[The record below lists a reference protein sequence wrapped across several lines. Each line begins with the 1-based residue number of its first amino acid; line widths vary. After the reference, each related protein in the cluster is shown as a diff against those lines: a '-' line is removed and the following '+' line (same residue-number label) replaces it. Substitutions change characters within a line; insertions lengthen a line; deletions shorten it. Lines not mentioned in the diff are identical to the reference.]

1 MIEQGTHE
9 GHHVEREAGRAVDE
23 EAEVV
28 EVDRGV
34 EGVPEE
40 VAWIGRPSLRIVLG
54 RRESDGVLTR
64 MPLRR
69 SCRRGRPIPRAY
81 RP

>member
-9 GHHVEREAGRAVDE
+9 GHHVEREARRAVDE

-40 VAWIGRPSLRIVLG
+40 VA
-54 RRESDGVLTR
+54 
-64 MPLRR
+64 
-69 SCRRGRPIPRAY
+69 
-81 RP
+81 